1 MVEEEKKLASA
12 VETFGGHNWDKVAGN
27 VPGRNDIQC
36 RNKRKYLSR
45 SAATTSATASCA
57 WTVEEENKLVSAVET
72 FGTTS
77 CAKIAAN
84 IPSQN
89 ESQCYNKGQNLSK
102 GAAATACGTWREEE
116 NKLVS
121 AVLETY
127 GGHNWNEIAKM
138 VPGRSENQ
146 CRQKWRNMPRKASAT
161 ASAAWTVEEEKKLAS
176 SVETFGTT
184 SWATTAPNI
193 PSRNESQCYNKGQ
206 NLSKGAAATACGTWR
221 GEEENKLVS
230 AVETYGGHNWN
241 EIAKMIPGRS
251 ENQCRQK
258 WRNMPRKASATA
270 SAAWTVEEEKKLA
283 SSVET
288 FGTTS
293 WATTAANVPG
303 RNEKQYCDKWWSMS
317 RKASATVIGAW
328 TVEEEKSWCLR

>member
-45 SAATTSATASCA
+45 SAATT
-57 WTVEEENKLVSAVET
+57 
-72 FGTTS
+72 
-77 CAKIAAN
+77 
-84 IPSQN
+84 
-89 ESQCYNKGQNLSK
+89 
-102 GAAATACGTWREEE
+102 
-116 NKLVS
+116 
-121 AVLETY
+121 
-127 GGHNWNEIAKM
+127 
-138 VPGRSENQ
+138 
-146 CRQKWRNMPRKASAT
+146 SAT

-221 GEEENKLVS
+221 VEEENKLVS